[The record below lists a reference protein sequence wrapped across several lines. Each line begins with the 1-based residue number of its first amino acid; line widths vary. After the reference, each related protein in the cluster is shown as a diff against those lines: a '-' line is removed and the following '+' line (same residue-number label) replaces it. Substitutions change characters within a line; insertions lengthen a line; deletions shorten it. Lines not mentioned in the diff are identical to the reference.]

1 MTGERA
7 AQGPRIEVV
16 VESGDWSGLDPQA
29 LATEAVEAAI
39 AEAGTRL
46 ADGVEVSLMFCD
58 DATIRALNRDWRG
71 FDKPTNVLSFP
82 AAGPERLAT
91 TPALGDIALAAETC
105 AREAKA
111 EGKTLADHARHL
123 VVHGTLHLLGYDHES
138 EAEAE
143 TMEATERRALARIG
157 VADPYAD
164 SEPFGAK
171 EPQA

>member
-1 MTGERA
+1 MGER
-7 AQGPRIEVV
+7 GPNAPQIDVA

-29 LATEAVEAAI
+29 LAVEAVEAAI

-46 ADGVEVSLMFCD
+46 APGVEVSLMFCD
-58 DATIRALNRDWRG
+58 DAAIRALNRDWRG

-82 AAGPERLAT
+82 ATSPERLASA
-91 TPALGDIALAAETC
+91 PALGDIALAAETC

-111 EGKTLADHARHL
+111 EGKTFADHARHL
-123 VVHGTLHLLGYDHES
+123 VVHGTLHLLGYDHEND
-138 EAEAE
+138 AEAE

-164 SEPFGAK
+164 SEPFGAGD
-171 EPQA
+171 QGT